1 VASPLKGLL
10 TEIVALGTNQLV
22 GRTIELSRPD
32 GAIVARIERV
42 ALRPSDP
49 APAPVLDP
57 VGWWLDTI
65 DAATT
70 GVARLLGLEST
81 AAEATGRVEL
91 LESGDLTLRDV
102 TSGARRI
109 DRVDLH
115 AVGVEAV
122 LGLRPLVSSGP
133 IELVATLTVDD
144 VRSWLPPNAGDIGQ
158 SLRLRADGRVA
169 INWKRGP
176 LRGEVAGRVE
186 RHAETVDVVIDRL
199 TIGGREVT
207 IPLRWRRTRS
217 LSTASL
223 TAIGAEVRDVN
234 VQDGAVTVALALEG
248 WKEPISYE
256 QLVRLQVHLVDHAG
270 RVAVDLVRGR
280 PR

>member
-1 VASPLKGLL
+1 MASPLKGLL
-10 TEIVALGTNQLV
+10 TEIVALGTSQLV

-42 ALRPSDP
+42 ALQPSDP

-70 GVARLLGLEST
+70 GVARLLGLET
-81 AAEATGRVEL
+81 AATDATGRVEL
-91 LESGDLTLRDV
+91 LESGELTLRDV
-102 TSGARRI
+102 SSGARRI

-115 AVGVEAV
+115 AVAVEAV
-122 LGLRPLVSSGP
+122 LGLRPQVNSGP
-133 IELVATLTVDD
+133 IVLVATLTVDD
-144 VRSWLPPNAGDIGQ
+144 VRSWLPADATDLAR

-169 INWKRGP
+169 VKWKRGP
-176 LRGEVAGRVE
+176 LTGEVAGRVE
-186 RHAETVDVVIDRL
+186 RHTETVDLVPDRL
-199 TIGGREVT
+199 TIAGRELN
-207 IPLRWRRTRS
+207 IPLRWRRSRS
-217 LSTASL
+217 LSTGSL
-223 TAIGAEVRDVN
+223 TAIGAELRDV
-234 VQDGAVTVALALEG
+234 VVRDGAVTVTLAFEG

-256 QLVRLQVHLVDHAG
+256 QLVRLQVHLVDRAG